1 MDSDYIITL
10 CGCFGDDCS
19 PLSRSEFW
27 KLYHQYGNSV
37 QGITLSHDER
47 TDKLL
52 QRSEARASS
61 LEALNG
67 LGIRILTFADNDFPR
82 RLFTKLGDFCPPLL
96 YVCGDV
102 SFNNR
107 RYAGYVGSRNAEE
120 ADISSTKMMV
130 AKNIRDGFGVVS
142 GGARGIDTAALEHA
156 LTNGGY
162 AVAYVSDNLQTR
174 MHDGFTR
181 ECIVNGRLTLL
192 SHVSPFT
199 QQLAKKS
206 KASFVGAA
214 MERNKFIYA
223 QSAATAVVRSDYK
236 KGGTW
241 AGATE
246 ALRHKW
252 SPVFVWDNDKYEG
265 NQELIKL
272 GGIPLSDDGKRVL
285 AADLFSAF

>member
-10 CGCFGDDCS
+10 CGCFNDDYS
-19 PLSRSEFW
+19 PLTRAEFW

-37 QGITLSHDER
+37 QGIVDSHDER
-47 TDKLL
+47 VDKLL
-52 QRSEARASS
+52 KRSGARTFS
-61 LEALNG
+61 LETLSEM
-67 LGIRILTFADNDFPR
+67 GIKILTFADQDFPKI
-82 RLFTKLGDFCPPLL
+82 LLTKLHDFCPPLL

-102 SFNNR
+102 SFVNR

-120 ADISSTKMMV
+120 ADLIWTKMMV
-130 AKNIRDGFGVVS
+130 AKNIKDGFGIVS
-142 GGARGIDTAALEHA
+142 GGARGIDTASMEHA

-162 AVAYVSDNLQTR
+162 AVAYVSDNIKTKIQDKL
-174 MHDGFTR
+174 TR
-181 ECIVNGRLTLL
+181 EFIVSGRLTLL
-192 SHVSPFT
+192 SHVSPF
-199 QQLAKKS
+199 AKKS

-241 AGATE
+241 SGATE

-252 SPVFVWDNDKYEG
+252 SPVFVWDNNNYKG
-265 NQELIKL
+265 NLELIKL
-272 GGIPLSDDGKRVL
+272 GGIPLSDDGKRV
-285 AADLFSAF
+285 AATDLFSGL